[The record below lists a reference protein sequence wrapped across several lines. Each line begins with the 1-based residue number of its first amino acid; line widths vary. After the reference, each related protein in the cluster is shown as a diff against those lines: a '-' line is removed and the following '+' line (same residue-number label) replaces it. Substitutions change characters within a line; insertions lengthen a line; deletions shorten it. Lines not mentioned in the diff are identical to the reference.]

1 MNFSPLS
8 LNMTV
13 IPALLT
19 LAWCYWFVLR
29 ARRSAGWPLVPAT
42 IMESRV
48 VQQGNARS
56 PRLTFDYLAAGQRR
70 VGNRLW
76 VGPRSIAVTGKWA
89 DRVASRYPAGA
100 VVHVAVDP
108 ADPAYA
114 VLEPGVKAMHWL
126 PLVFGL
132 SMVAVGGVVAAAS

>member
-1 MNFSPLS
+1 MNLSPLS

-13 IPALLT
+13 VPALLT
-19 LAWCYWFVLR
+19 LAWGYWFVLR
-29 ARRSAGWPLVPAT
+29 ARRSAGWPVVPAT

-89 DRVASRYPAGA
+89 DRVASRYPVGA

-132 SMVAVGGVVAAAS
+132 SMVAVGAVVAAAS

>member
-1 MNFSPLS
+1 MNMSPLS
-8 LNMTV
+8 FSV
-13 IPALLT
+13 IVSALLT
-19 LAWCYWFVLR
+19 LAWARWFVLR
-29 ARRSAGWPLVPAT
+29 ARRSTAWPVVPAT
-42 IMESRV
+42 ITGSRV
-48 VQQGNARS
+48 VQQGNALG

-89 DRVASRYPAGA
+89 HRVAARYPVGA
-100 VVHVAVDP
+100 LVQVAVDP

-114 VLEPGVKAMHWL
+114 VLEPGVKALHWL

-132 SMVAVGGVVAAAS
+132 SVVAVGGVAAAAS

>member
-1 MNFSPLS
+1 MSLS
-8 LNMTV
+8 LVFNMIV
-13 IPALLT
+13 VPALLT
-19 LAWCYWFVLR
+19 LAWAWWFVLR
-29 ARRSAGWPLVPAT
+29 ARRSTGWPVVAAT
-42 IMESRV
+42 ITESRV

-56 PRLTFDYLAAGQRR
+56 PRVAFDYLAGAQRH

-89 DRVASRYPAGA
+89 DRVAARYPVGA
-100 VVHVAVDP
+100 VVRVAVDP

-114 VLEPGVKAMHWL
+114 VLEPGIQALHWL

-132 SMVAVGGVVAAAS
+132 AMVVVGTVVAAAG